1 LILISILKKLIS
13 HPNSINMK
21 NSNIFLILAVSFLAF
36 AVVIGIFV
44 GNPYSND
51 QIAKTLNFSL
61 IKGFIIIAMFMV
73 SLTLLI
79 ISVIESKKEEEKE

>member
-1 LILISILKKLIS
+1 
-13 HPNSINMK
+13 MK
-21 NSNIFLILAVSFLAF
+21 NSNIFLTLAYSFLAF

-44 GNPYSND
+44 GNPYSSTDNLTND
-51 QIAKTLNFSL
+51 QIAKTLNFAL
-61 IKGFIIIAMFMV
+61 IKGFSMITIFMV